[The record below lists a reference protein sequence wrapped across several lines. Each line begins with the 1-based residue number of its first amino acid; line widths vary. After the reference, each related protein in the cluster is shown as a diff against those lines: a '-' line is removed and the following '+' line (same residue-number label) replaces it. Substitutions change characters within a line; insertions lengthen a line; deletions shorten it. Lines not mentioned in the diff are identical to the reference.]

1 MSSRRAFFMR
11 TACALL
17 LLSAVDLGGCSD
29 KTHGSSSSVAPCSVQ
44 FSGNTSSSVTEPS
57 CSALSVTE
65 DAGMP
70 DYSLNF
76 QVRTPQVPSFGIAID
91 LGPAPSPGAFSS
103 ETTSNWSVTGSTATS
118 CAFLAG
124 SAAARVGSFTLTIT
138 SLALSGAS
146 SVATDAADANT
157 ADANTSDAAT
167 TEARATEAGAT
178 DASVAGKLHGT
189 LDLTAYVEET
199 PGMACGISDAEVV
212 HIDF

>member
-17 LLSAVDLGGCSD
+17 LPSILGLGGCSD
-29 KTHGSSSSVAPCSVQ
+29 KTRDSSSSVAPCSVQ
-44 FSGNTSSSVTEPS
+44 FSGNTSSSVTVPS
-57 CSALSVTE
+57 CGALSVTE
-65 DAGMP
+65 DAGVP

-76 QVRTPQVPSFGIAID
+76 QLRTPQVPSFGIAID
-91 LGPAPSPGAFSS
+91 LGPAPTPGAFSS

-124 SAAARVGSFTLTIT
+124 PAAARIGSFTLTIT
-138 SLALSGAS
+138 SLVLLGAS
-146 SVATDAADANT
+146 SVDSDAADANT
-157 ADANTSDAAT
+157 VDASASDAAT
-167 TEARATEAGAT
+167 TEASATEAGAT
-178 DASVAGKLHGT
+178 EAGVAGKLHGT

-199 PGMACGISDAEVV
+199 PGMACGISDAELV